1 MRNYFTFG
9 DYDSREFGVFITRD
23 GVYNAPK
30 RVYRQ
35 IQVPGRN
42 GDLML
47 DEGRFENI
55 DVTYP
60 CLIYKCFDANVEGLR
75 NALLSHNGYVRIM
88 DSYHPDEYR
97 LGCFSEE
104 LSVVPKVLGDGGT
117 FEVTFN
123 CKPQRF
129 LTGGEVVH
137 KYTEDASINNPT
149 LFASKPLIRA
159 TFDTA
164 NENYVKMPY
173 SDGSPYESNGITYT
187 TEADGSI
194 RVVGTCGSTR
204 SYFSCRAYNE
214 PTHLPPGNY
223 HFEGCPAGGSSSK
236 YFLSLWFRYNGS
248 QVGTARWDYG
258 TGGVDFTISQAES
271 QYDAMIQIYVQP
283 GVTIDELFTPSLVA
297 DTDEVY
303 FYVGSDKVTLQ
314 NRFAYIDIDSD
325 IQDCYSD
332 YSNANQYVQFQ
343 SNDFPVLEPGVTGIT
358 LGAGLESIEI
368 TPRWFRL

>member
-9 DYDSREFGVFITRD
+9 DIDSRDFGVYISGSGT
-23 GVYNAPK
+23 YNAPVK
-30 RVYRQ
+30 AYSA
-35 IQVPGRN
+35 ISVPGRS
-42 GDLML
+42 GDLL
-47 DEGRFENI
+47 IDEKRYENI
-55 DVTYP
+55 EVTYP
-60 CLIYKCFDANVEGLR
+60 AFIYRDFKENLAKLR
-75 NALLSHNGYVRIM
+75 SALLAVNGYARLE
-88 DSYHPDEYR
+88 DTYHTDEFR
-97 LGCFSEE
+97 LGYFQ
-104 LSVVPKVLGDGGT
+104 GGI
-117 FEVTFN
+117 EVDALPTNDAGKFNITFN

-129 LTGGEVVH
+129 LTGGEVAH

-173 SDGSPYESNGITYT
+173 SDGSPYELNGITYT
-187 TEADGSI
+187 TEADGSV

-204 SYFSCRAYNE
+204 SYYSCRAYND

-223 HFEGCPAGGSSSK
+223 HFEGCPAGGSNSK
-236 YFLSLWFRYNGS
+236 YYLSLWFRYNGA
-248 QVGTARWDYG
+248 QVGTSRLDYG
-258 TGGVDFTISQAES
+258 TGGVDFSISETES

-283 GVTIDELFTPSLVA
+283 GTTIDEIFTPTLVA
-297 DTDEVY
+297 DTDEVF
-303 FYVGSDKVTLQ
+303 FYVGGDKITLQ
-314 NRFAYIDIDSD
+314 NRFTHIDIDSD

-332 YSNANQYVQFQ
+332 YSNANPYVQFQ

-358 LGAGLESIEI
+358 LGAGIASIEI